1 MLREWSPRFAILT
14 SVEPLVSVVVP
25 VFNGLPH
32 LEALMRSLLQQTY
45 PNLEIIVSEGGGTD
59 SSLDFLMGIG
69 DPRITIIEQP
79 RGTSA
84 AGNWTAVSAAAT
96 GDFTK
101 LICQDDLVYPDAIEK
116 QVSDLTR
123 HPDAVM
129 AIAQRDII
137 DARGSA
143 IFRGRGL
150 SGLRDDYVAGT
161 TAIRECFRQGT
172 NVIGEPLAVLFR
184 TDALQRA
191 LPWQDDNPLMLD
203 LSMYAKVAPTGEVAV
218 RHESIGAFR
227 VSNASW
233 STRLARQQLEQTKR
247 WQLEYQQAN
256 EASLTRGDRVRGTL
270 GRHVQTNLRRV
281 AYSVLSARG
290 RLDSST

>member
-1 MLREWSPRFAILT
+1 M
-14 SVEPLVSVVVP
+14 VVP

-32 LEALMRSLLQQTY
+32 LEALMRSLLEQTY

-59 SSLDFLMGIG
+59 SSIDFLKEIG

-84 AGNWTAVSAAAT
+84 ADNWTAVSAAAT

-101 LICQDDLVYPDAIEK
+101 LICQDDLVYPEAIEK
-116 QVSDLTR
+116 QVSDLTP

-137 DARGSA
+137 DARGA
-143 IFRGRGL
+143 TIFRRRGL
-150 SGLRDDYVAGT
+150 SGLLGDYVAGGS
-161 TAIRECFRQGT
+161 AIRECFRQGT

-191 LPWQDDNPLMLD
+191 LPWQDENPLMLD
-203 LSMYAKVAPTGEVAV
+203 LAMYAKVAPTGGVAV

-256 EASLTRGDRVRGTL
+256 EASLTRADRIRGAI
-270 GRHVQTNLRRV
+270 GRHVQTYLRRV

>member
-1 MLREWSPRFAILT
+1 
-14 SVEPLVSVVVP
+14 

-32 LEALMRSLLQQTY
+32 LEALMTSLLQQTY

-59 SSLDFLMGIG
+59 SSIDFLKGID

-101 LICQDDLVYPDAIEK
+101 LICQDDLVYPDAIGK

-129 AIAQRDII
+129 AIAQRDIV
-137 DARGSA
+137 DARGST

-184 TDALQRA
+184 TAALQQA
-191 LPWQDDNPLMLD
+191 LPWQDENPLMLD
-203 LSMYAKVAPTGEVAV
+203 LSMYAKVAPTGGIAV
-218 RHESIGAFR
+218 RPESIGAFR

-247 WQLEYQQAN
+247 WQLEYREAN
-256 EASLTRGDRVRGTL
+256 ETSLTRGDRTRGTI
-270 GRHVQTNLRRV
+270 GRHIQTNLRRL
-281 AYSVLSARG
+281 AYGYLSMRG
-290 RLDSST
+290 RLEAN

>member
-1 MLREWSPRFAILT
+1 
-14 SVEPLVSVVVP
+14 
-25 VFNGLPH
+25 
-32 LEALMRSLLQQTY
+32 MRSLLQQTY

-59 SSLDFLMGIG
+59 SSLDFLREID
-69 DPRITIIEQP
+69 DPRIMIIEQT

-84 AGNWTAVSAAAT
+84 AGNWTAVSAAAA

-101 LICQDDLVYPDAIEK
+101 LICQDDLIFDDAIEK

-123 HPDAVM
+123 YPQAVM

-137 DARGSA
+137 DARGST

-150 SGLRDDYVAGT
+150 SGLQDDYVAGGSV
-161 TAIRECFRQGT
+161 IRECFRKGT

-184 TDALQRA
+184 TDALHRA
-191 LPWQDDNPLMLD
+191 LPWQDENPLMLD
-203 LSMYAKVAPTGEVAV
+203 LSMYAKVAPTGGIAI

-256 EASLTRGDRVRGTL
+256 ETSLTRGDRVRGTF
-270 GRHVQTNLRRV
+270 GRHIHTNLRRL

>member
-1 MLREWSPRFAILT
+1 M
-14 SVEPLVSVVVP
+14 EPLVSVVVP

-59 SSLDFLMGIG
+59 SSLDFLKGLE

-101 LICQDDLVYPDAIEK
+101 LICQDDLVFADAIEK
-116 QVSDLTR
+116 QVSDITR

-137 DARGSA
+137 DANGGT

-150 SGLRDDYVAGT
+150 SGLRGDYVDGRS
-161 TAIRECFRQGT
+161 AIRECFRQGT

-191 LPWQDDNPLMLD
+191 LPWQDQNPLMLD
-203 LSMYAKVAPTGEVAV
+203 LSMYAKVAPTGGIAV

-233 STRLARQQLEQTKR
+233 STRLARQQLAQTKR
-247 WQLEYQQAN
+247 WQQDYQRGN
-256 EASLTRGDRVRGTL
+256 NTTLTRGDRIRGTV

-281 AYSVLSARG
+281 AYSFLAARG

>member
-1 MLREWSPRFAILT
+1 M
-14 SVEPLVSVVVP
+14 
-25 VFNGLPH
+25 FNGLPH
-32 LEALMRSLLQQTY
+32 LEALMASLLSQTY
-45 PNLEIIVSEGGGTD
+45 PNLEIVVSEGGGSD
-59 SSLDFLMGIG
+59 SSIDFLSGIE
-69 DPRITIIEQP
+69 DSRIRIIEQP

-84 AGNWTAVSAAAT
+84 AANWSAASEAAT

-101 LICQDDLVYPDAIEK
+101 LICQDDVIYPNAIEK
-116 QVSDLTR
+116 QVSDLAR

-137 DARGSA
+137 DARGA
-143 IFRGRGL
+143 TIFRERGL
-150 SGLRDDYVAGT
+150 SGLRGDYVNGSQ
-161 TAIRECFRQGT
+161 AIRECFRQGT

-184 TDALQRA
+184 TAALHQA

-203 LSMYAKVAPTGEVAV
+203 LSMYEKVAAAGGVAI

-247 WQLEYQQAN
+247 WQTQYA
-256 EASLTRGDRVRGTL
+256 LTNSAELSRSDRVRGTI
-270 GRHVQTNLRRV
+270 GRHVQTNLRKV

-290 RLDSST
+290 RLDSSQ